1 MDQTLLW
8 KMKRLQ
14 DQLLG
19 RLHQAG
25 IEIMARDAAIED
37 QISIA
42 CAWAWDEG
50 AGNKH
55 LTREEI
61 DGFYASVTS

>member
-1 MDQTLLW
+1 
-8 KMKRLQ
+8 
-14 DQLLG
+14 
-19 RLHQAG
+19 
-25 IEIMARDAAIED
+25 MARDAAIED